1 MCSRGNLP
9 QTKTKIFLGDFVMS
23 KKTPPIVELTEGSVA
38 PESETVEVTVA
49 PEAEDVVVA
58 ESTTDDLVVA
68 DEVAPADAD
77 VTEAEVEETESAPVK
92 KSKFSIYSIIALA
105 LTILPIALI
114 SVLSSVVIT
123 PKGTANASILTA
135 ILSTFGVGNLTIA
148 TGGALGTLYTILL
161 YLVVAGVVA
170 NVAFMVVS
178 LISGEK
184 AKTLS
189 RVIALVN
196 FWVYIAYALFVL
208 CTVYYRTYNPVTK
221 KGTISLD
228 LVSLINAFVSLIVFA
243 VLTVKELKA
252 KAIVPMISFVLSS
265 IISICYLGGM
275 IFVYP
280 ETTHSI
286 MGRTDL
292 HRAMYITMLAC
303 VAAVFTFSLI
313 RMLFYKL
320 KVLDLICFALN
331 AIMAVG
337 VVVVGSFIVDGMD
350 KFATL
355 VIAALAVSVA
365 QVIISM
371 FDFKKE
377 VKEKKEAV
385 ALAAPEVT
393 EEETTTLE
401 EALESEVAPE
411 ATEVETTTV
420 EEVCAEPVAEE
431 PATPEVLAAEP
442 VVEEVPVEELPVV
455 EPVAPRYEEPAPRYE
470 APRYAAPAPRYAP
483 RYEEE
488 PITMVAFDWF
498 LDSLTREERAEFQ
511 ELFVFKYLGGTAV
524 LPEYVPGGNNR
535 EFFHAFFCNLGK
547 YRNRISDELLEKM
560 YQYMQKRY

>member
-1 MCSRGNLP
+1 
-9 QTKTKIFLGDFVMS
+9 MS
-23 KKTPPIVELTEGSVA
+23 KKTPPIVELTEESVA

-77 VTEAEVEETESAPVK
+77 VTEVEVEETESAPVK
-92 KSKFSIYSIIALA
+92 KSKFSFYSIIALV

-114 SVLSSVVIT
+114 SVLNSVVIT
-123 PKGTANASILTA
+123 PKGTANASILSA
-135 ILSTFGVGNLTIA
+135 ILATFGVGNLTIA
-148 TGGALGTLYTILL
+148 TGGALGSLYTILL
-161 YLVVAGVVA
+161 YVVVAGVVA

-178 LISGEK
+178 LISGKK

-228 LVSLINAFVSLIVFA
+228 LVSLINALVSLIVFA

-265 IISICYLGGM
+265 IIAICYLGGM

-337 VVVVGSFIVDGMD
+337 VVVVGSFIVAGMD

-377 VKEKKEAV
+377 VKEKKEEAA
-385 ALAAPEVT
+385 ALAESTAT

-401 EALESEVAPE
+401 EVLESEVAPE
-411 ATEVETTTV
+411 VTEVETTTV

-431 PATPEVLAAEP
+431 PATPEVLEAEP

-455 EPVAPRYEEPAPRYE
+455 ETVAPRYEEPAPRYE